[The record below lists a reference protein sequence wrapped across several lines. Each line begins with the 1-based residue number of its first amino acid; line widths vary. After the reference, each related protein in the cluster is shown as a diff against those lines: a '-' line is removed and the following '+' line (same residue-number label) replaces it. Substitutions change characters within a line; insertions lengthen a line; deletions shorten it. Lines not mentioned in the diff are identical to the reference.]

1 MLFITQESRTFRST
15 HSHFLQGTAALL
27 ECSQMWVG
35 AKENKR
41 FSVCVTTRCVAFLCF
56 LISVSSH
63 LMANCPPVDSNG
75 CSRHNSEACVA
86 NAGVTRR
93 RSAHSWTA
101 CQTHDGLF
109 SPHGSQ
115 DTVHANGVRFIFL
128 VSLCGSVLKWPLKLC
143 CLMTLGF
150 DEVKAKKKKE

>member
-1 MLFITQESRTFRST
+1 M
-15 HSHFLQGTAALL
+15 AALL

-35 AKENKR
+35 GTKTLLR
-41 FSVCVTTRCVAFLCF
+41 VCYGEVCYVLVSCVFEFLRH
-56 LISVSSH
+56 IQVSSH

-86 NAGVTRR
+86 NAGVTRC

-109 SPHGSQ
+109 SLHGSQ
-115 DTVHANGVRFIFL
+115 DAVHANGVRFIFL

-143 CLMTLGF
+143 CLMTLRF
-150 DEVKAKKKKE
+150 DLAFQKKGKKKR